1 MFSQESCSEAES
13 DNGKFK
19 IKNICK
25 RLLAFCGK
33 KPSEDDLWSTESSS
47 SNEDDIFSKMT
58 YEEIAIY
65 VDTKARLRFN
75 F

>member
-1 MFSQESCSEAES
+1 MFSQESGSEAER

-19 IKNICK
+19 IKNIYK